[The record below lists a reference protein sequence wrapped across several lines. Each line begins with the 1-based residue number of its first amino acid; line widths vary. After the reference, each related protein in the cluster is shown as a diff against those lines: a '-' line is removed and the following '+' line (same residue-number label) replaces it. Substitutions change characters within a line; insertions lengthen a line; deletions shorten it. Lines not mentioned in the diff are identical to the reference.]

1 MSFVA
6 HNFAESLEAYISVDK
21 FNRLYLSSALRNKLG
36 IVPGTPFKCH
46 VGYDPATGNIGIAR
60 PGEVSVEDSVQPATF
75 DGKRYYAAVSSFI
88 RKNNVPVGKYLYIER
103 SNNWYAF
110 RHENHEAP
118 STAPVSPGRG
128 RKKS

>member
-46 VGYDPATGNIGIAR
+46 VGYDPKTGNIGIAR

-110 RHENHEAP
+110 RHENQEAP
-118 STAPVSPGRG
+118 APISPGRG

>member
-21 FNRLYLSSALRNKLG
+21 FNRLYLSSALRAKLG
-36 IVPGTPFKCH
+36 IVAGTPFKCH
-46 VGYDPATGNIGIAR
+46 VGYDPQTSNIGIAR

-75 DGKRYYAAVSSFI
+75 DGKRYYASVSSFV

-110 RHENHEAP
+110 RHEEDEAP
-118 STAPVSPGRG
+118 APVSSGRG